1 MAIDGGA
8 IVAVGEAREIEKRY
22 VGKETIDARGGVVI
36 PGLVDPHTHP
46 VFVQARV
53 GDVERRMRGETYQQ
67 IAAAGGGILSSV
79 RGVREASDE
88 ELEVLVRLRLERF
101 LDMGTT
107 TVEAKSG
114 YGLTAKD
121 ELRSL
126 RAIAK
131 GAAALPMTVVATLL
145 AAHALP
151 QEWRSDRRRWLA
163 IVREEIAPAA
173 AAEKLATFHDV
184 FVDEGFFTSEEAR
197 ELLAASRS
205 LGLRPKLH
213 ADELK
218 GTGASELAVE
228 LGAASADHLDHISRA
243 GVERLAAS
251 DTIAVL
257 LPGVSHFL
265 RSAHDAP
272 ARALVDAGAAVALA
286 TDFNPGT
293 CLTVSMFEIMHL
305 AAMRMGLTAE
315 EALVAS
321 TRNAAFALGLGGKVG
336 FLAPGARADVV
347 VCDVRDAR
355 DLAYAFGRPPVAYVV
370 CGGRVVRR
378 PSAARPT
385 FL

>member
-1 MAIDGGA
+1 M
-8 IVAVGEAREIEKRY
+8 
-22 VGKETIDARGGVVI
+22 
-36 PGLVDPHTHP
+36 
-46 VFVQARV
+46 
-53 GDVERRMRGETYQQ
+53 
-67 IAAAGGGILSSV
+67 
-79 RGVREASDE
+79 
-88 ELEVLVRLRLERF
+88 
-101 LDMGTT
+101 
-107 TVEAKSG
+107 
-114 YGLTAKD
+114 
-121 ELRSL
+121 
-126 RAIAK
+126 
-131 GAAALPMTVVATLL
+131 
-145 AAHALP
+145 
-151 QEWRSDRRRWLA
+151 
-163 IVREEIAPAA
+163 
-173 AAEKLATFHDV
+173 
-184 FVDEGFFTSEEAR
+184 DEGFFTSEEAR

-336 FLAPGARADVV
+336 FLAPGRAPTSS
-347 VCDVRDAR
+347 CATCATPATSRMPSGA
-355 DLAYAFGRPPVAYVV
+355 PVAYVV